1 MPTSVTGICSGASPR
16 AAARGFSLLEL
27 LVVVTIIG
35 ILAGAVVLSL
45 GSLGSDREIEQ
56 ETDRLRSLL
65 TLLHEESLMQ
75 SRDYGVMFT
84 ATGYRFYIYDYQK
97 LGWVEPLDDRVLKL
111 YNLRPQLR
119 MALLLDGR
127 EVQLLRDFEEQDV
140 DKPDPQ
146 VMVLSSGELTPFTVE
161 MSREGRDGAFVLSG
175 ELDGTLKVDEEG
187 FDARQ

>member
-1 MPTSVTGICSGASPR
+1 MATSGIGICSRACPR
-16 AAARGFSLLEL
+16 AAARGFTLLEL

-45 GSLGSDREIEQ
+45 GSLGNDREIEQ

-65 TLLHEESLMQ
+65 NLLHEESLMQ

-84 ATGYRFYIYDYQK
+84 ATGYRFYIYDYNK
-97 LGWVEPLDDRVLKL
+97 LAWVEPLDDRLLQL
-111 YNLRPQLR
+111 YHLRPQLD

-127 EVQLLRDFEEQDV
+127 QAELLRDFKDQDV

-146 VMVLSSGELTPFTVE
+146 VLILSSGELTPFTVE
-161 MSREGRDGAFVLSG
+161 MSREGRDGRFSLTG
-175 ELDGTLKVDEEG
+175 ELDGTLKIDQED
-187 FDARQ
+187 FDARR